1 MKNLLLLTLSL
12 FVLISCENNN
22 ELKYL
27 NKDLSVEERLDDI
40 MKRMTLEEKVAQM
53 TQFVGLN
60 YITDADRNMT
70 AEEILN
76 SDSRASYPGLLKR
89 DIAKMVS
96 DGKIGSFLHV
106 LTLKEANR
114 LQELAQKSRLKIPLL
129 IGIDAIHGNG
139 MVSGTT
145 VYPSPI
151 SLASTFDEKIAYQI
165 GKETAIEVRAF
176 GSHWSFTPNIDVLRD
191 PRWGRVGETFGE
203 DPYLVGNFGV
213 EMIKGLQSDDFSGFD
228 HVIACAKHFAA
239 GSEPVNGLNVSPM
252 DISERTLR
260 EIYLKPFKRAVDAG
274 VYSVMAAHNE
284 INGIPSHMHKE
295 LLTSVMRDEFKFDG
309 FYVSDWLDINRISSL
324 HRIAKDF
331 KEAIFFAVDAGMD
344 LNMHG
349 PNFLEN
355 VVKLVE
361 EGKLSQERI
370 DFSAR
375 KILYAKFKLGL
386 FENPFVDPNEIE
398 NKVFT
403 EEHKETALNAA
414 RKSIVLLKNDGILP
428 MSKNRGKKILVTGP
442 NANNHSVLGDWVW
455 AQPEEN
461 VTTIYEGINSL
472 GSSKGFN
479 IDFYDSNEDIRSISE
494 NDIKRT
500 VNYARNYDQIVV
512 VVGDNSQR
520 NLKSKRTAGENM
532 GRANLNL
539 AGKQLEL
546 VKKLKEINKN
556 VIVIYVNGKPIAEP
570 WIDNNISGVIE
581 SWESGS
587 LAGNAVADVL
597 FGDFNPGGKLP
608 LTFPRSVGQLQMIYN
623 HKPSQYFHKY
633 AFEKVTPLYP
643 FGHGLSYSNFEYS
656 EFKVNGVVNDEIS
669 ISVSVT
675 NDSDFDGEEV
685 VQLYF
690 RDSYSSVTRPVKEL
704 VRYKRV
710 LIGSGETVTVDFKV
724 DVKDLAFY
732 DIDMN
737 FCVEIGEFE
746 FMVGG
751 SSNNNELI
759 SEIVEIKKRYDY

>member
-539 AGKQLEL
+539 AGKQLQL